1 MDNENAIIM
10 EEEVKNLIFKIED
23 IQKDIYDYITNTE
36 HYIFYWISSGE
47 VHDFIKE
54 YPNDYEDMIHIAILF
69 ASTVPTVRIYFK
81 GHPDGV
87 EYIER
92 STVLLT
98 FRDTVKTKWLEWNGK
113 IKEMQIAEKEDEVK
127 FLREM
132 LEKSEKE
139 LEQLKNNE

>member
-1 MDNENAIIM
+1 MDNENAMIM

-23 IQKDIYDYITNTE
+23 IQKDVYDYITNTE
-36 HYIFYWISSGE
+36 HYIFYWISSKE
-47 VHDFIKE
+47 VHNFINE
-54 YPNDYEDMIHIAILF
+54 YPNDYEDMIHITIPF
-69 ASTVPTVRIYFK
+69 ASAVPTVRIYFK
-81 GHPDGV
+81 GHPDEV

-113 IKEMQIAEKEDEVK
+113 IKEMQIAEKEDEVN
-127 FLREM
+127 FLRGQ

-139 LEQLKNNE
+139 LEYLKNK